1 MMLEID
7 DRSPT
12 PVYQQ
17 IVLQIRGAIAG
28 GALSRGAPLP
38 PIRQLA
44 IDLEVNPATVAK
56 AYQMLE
62 RDGIIRTAGRR
73 GTFVHAD
80 AGPNLEDSLRKEA
93 AQQARDLAQKWLE
106 RGLAHRDLKAIFT
119 RILNDNL
126 KETSP

>member
-1 MMLEID
+1 MMLQID
-7 DRSPT
+7 DLSPT
-12 PVYQQ
+12 PVYEQ

-28 GALSRGAPLP
+28 GALALGAPLP

-44 IDLEVNPATVAK
+44 LDLEVNPATVAK

-80 AGPNLEDSLRKEA
+80 AAPNLEDSLRKEA
-93 AQQARDLAQKWLE
+93 AQEARNLAQKWLE
-106 RGLAHRDLKAIFT
+106 RGLPHRDLKAIFT
-119 RILNDNL
+119 RILNDHI
-126 KETSP
+126 KEQPT